1 MKRKYQVGGIIY
13 SPLNFQ
19 TPKNDIIDVSSII
32 SSVHQP
38 IAVDEGVRVEGYSP
52 QFNFNRY
59 NERVSEPVVE
69 TVTDENDSPI
79 STVTP
84 VIPITPIN
92 ASFARSKINP
102 IVNPSIITSPSTATP
117 TVSTITSDNSE
128 RKVSN
133 SNESIWNEVWNEY
146 GSKLGLK
153 DEKAYLH
160 LLGQIKH
167 ESDDFKYME
176 EIADGSA
183 YEGRRD
189 LGNTKKGD
197 GKRYKGRGP
206 IQVTGRSNY
215 EKIYKEFFIPNGLG
229 QYDIVKNPEIAN
241 DPRIG
246 SLLSLG
252 WLATTDNG
260 RRAIAESNNYNISA
274 LTRAINGGQ
283 NGIED
288 RIRRTNDLLKEYNYS

>member
-19 TPKNDIIDVSSII
+19 TPKNDIIDISSII

-38 IAVDEGVRVEGYSP
+38 IVVDEGVRVEGYSP

-79 STVTP
+79 SAVTP

-92 ASFARSKINP
+92 VSFARSKFNP
-102 IVNPSIITSPSTATP
+102 IVNPSTITSPTVSIITSN
-117 TVSTITSDNSE
+117 NSE

-229 QYDIVKNPEIAN
+229 QYDIVENPEIAN

>member
-19 TPKNDIIDVSSII
+19 TPKNDIIDISSII

-79 STVTP
+79 SAVTP

-92 ASFARSKINP
+92 VSFARSKFNP
-102 IVNPSIITSPSTATP
+102 IVNPSTITSPTVSIITSN
-117 TVSTITSDNSE
+117 NSE

-160 LLGQIKH
+160 LLGQIKQ

-283 NGIED
+283 NGIKD

>member
-19 TPKNDIIDVSSII
+19 TPKNDIIDISSII

-79 STVTP
+79 SAVTP

-92 ASFARSKINP
+92 VSFARSKFNP
-102 IVNPSIITSPSTATP
+102 IVNPSTIISPTVSIITSN
-117 TVSTITSDNSE
+117 NSK

-167 ESDDFKYME
+167 ESDNFKYME

>member
-19 TPKNDIIDVSSII
+19 TPKNDIIDISSII

-79 STVTP
+79 SAVTP

-92 ASFARSKINP
+92 VSFARSKINP
-102 IVNPSIITSPSTATP
+102 IVNPSTITNPTVSIITSN
-117 TVSTITSDNSE
+117 NSE

-229 QYDIVKNPEIAN
+229 QYNIVKNPEIAN

>member
-79 STVTP
+79 SAVTP

-92 ASFARSKINP
+92 VSFARSKINP
-102 IVNPSIITSPSTATP
+102 IVNPSAIISP

-133 SNESIWNEVWNEY
+133 SNESI
-146 GSKLGLK
+146 
-153 DEKAYLH
+153 
-160 LLGQIKH
+160 
-167 ESDDFKYME
+167 
-176 EIADGSA
+176 
-183 YEGRRD
+183 
-189 LGNTKKGD
+189 
-197 GKRYKGRGP
+197 
-206 IQVTGRSNY
+206 
-215 EKIYKEFFIPNGLG
+215 
-229 QYDIVKNPEIAN
+229 
-241 DPRIG
+241 
-246 SLLSLG
+246 
-252 WLATTDNG
+252 
-260 RRAIAESNNYNISA
+260 
-274 LTRAINGGQ
+274 
-283 NGIED
+283 
-288 RIRRTNDLLKEYNYS
+288 

>member
-19 TPKNDIIDVSSII
+19 TPKNDIIDISSII

-79 STVTP
+79 SAVTP

-92 ASFARSKINP
+92 VSFARSKFNP
-102 IVNPSIITSPSTATP
+102 IVNPSTITSPTVSIITSN
-117 TVSTITSDNSE
+117 NSE

-229 QYDIVKNPEIAN
+229 QYNIVKNPEIAN

>member
-19 TPKNDIIDVSSII
+19 TPKNDIIDISSII

-52 QFNFNRY
+52 RFNFNRY

-79 STVTP
+79 SAVTP

-92 ASFARSKINP
+92 VSFARSKINP
-102 IVNPSIITSPSTATP
+102 IVNPSTITNPTVSIITSN
-117 TVSTITSDNSE
+117 NSE